1 MTYTAVFFDLFDTL
15 VRFERDRLPLIE
27 IGGKS
32 VRSTAGHL
40 HAALATHVPEVTLEH
55 CYGALAASWQEA
67 ERLRAIDHREVSAQE
82 RFADF
87 FQRLA
92 LDPARLVPG
101 LDVMLIDAHRDQ
113 LAKAAFFPPHH
124 RPLLERLA
132 RRHRLAVVSNF
143 DYSPTAL
150 AILETGGVRE
160 LFAAIVVSDE
170 VGWRK
175 PRPDIFRE
183 ALRRTGVD
191 PRRTLF
197 VGDRAD
203 IDVVGAQA
211 MGMDVAWINP
221 GHRGAPGRHRAAHLR
236 DPRPGRA
243 RRHHELGVD
252 QKRSSRCS
260 SPWYSQNAV
269 ALPFF
274 SRHTWTSG
282 NDADTP

>member
-40 HAALATHVPEVTLEH
+40 YAALATHVPEVTLER

-92 LDPARLVPG
+92 LDPARLTPG
-101 LDVMLIDAHRDQ
+101 LDVLLIDAHRDQ

-183 ALRRTGVD
+183 AFRRTGVD

-221 GHRGAPGRHRAAHLR
+221 GH
-236 DPRPGRA
+236 
-243 RRHHELGVD
+243 E
-252 QKRSSRCS
+252 
-260 SPWYSQNAV
+260 
-269 ALPFF
+269 ALPAGIAPP
-274 SRHTWTSG
+274 TYEIGDLAELEPIT
-282 NDADTP
+282 A

>member
-1 MTYTAVFFDLFDTL
+1 M
-15 VRFERDRLPLIE
+15 
-27 IGGKS
+27 
-32 VRSTAGHL
+32 
-40 HAALATHVPEVTLEH
+40 
-55 CYGALAASWQEA
+55 
-67 ERLRAIDHREVSAQE
+67 
-82 RFADF
+82 
-87 FQRLA
+87 
-92 LDPARLVPG
+92 
-101 LDVMLIDAHRDQ
+101 
-113 LAKAAFFPPHH
+113 
-124 RPLLERLA
+124 
-132 RRHRLAVVSNF
+132 SNF

-183 ALRRTGVD
+183 AFRRTGVD

-221 GHRGAPGRHRAAHLR
+221 GHEALPGRHRAAHLR

-243 RRHHELGVD
+243 RRHHGLGVD

-260 SPWYSQNAV
+260 SPWYSQNSV
-269 ALPFF
+269 AFPFF